1 MNCLDSFFGRLA
13 LGFHGLKRI
22 GRSRPEIGRNRGD
35 RLARGSQRRNQLQF
49 GVSGAVLG
57 GDAPRSSDD
66 KRVLIREGSGVDHVP
81 LGDAAAR
88 RSNASKLANEV
99 SEYGM
104 FAPESRQGE

>member
-1 MNCLDSFFGRLA
+1 
-13 LGFHGLKRI
+13 
-22 GRSRPEIGRNRGD
+22 
-35 RLARGSQRRNQLQF
+35 LARGSQRRNQLQF

-66 KRVLIREGSGVDHVP
+66 KRVLIREGSAVDHVT

-88 RSNASKLANEV
+88 RNIASKLANEV